1 MHFNIN
7 FILQGMED
15 DDVNLCQPIILKI
28 TATEVVSKS
37 EQAQLEDINQ
47 PDSSE
52 VDIAIIIDDIINRE
66 PRFLRAQ

>member
-1 MHFNIN
+1 
-7 FILQGMED
+7 MED

-37 EQAQLEDINQ
+37 EQLEGINQ